1 MRAFDGVGR
10 FLLPIALAAAA
21 TPVLAQTEPGSNPD
35 IVVTGNLNEV
45 RRVVHAVLS
54 TSGPGHQIAR
64 FEGPVCPGVA
74 GLPDTYATTIID
86 IIRANALQA
95 GVKLAPEGCA
105 PNAVASFV
113 PDPQAFVRGLWQ
125 RDRTLFGILTET
137 QVEALAA
144 RTDPVISWRATET
157 RGRDGSALQAVS
169 ALDLSGLPSYADPG
183 VVMTGPVYITGSGN
197 ASRIEMPL
205 RQDIRMA
212 FAAIDRDLIKGKSL
226 QQLGDLATMHL
237 LLDIAPGA
245 GTVAGPTSI
254 LSLLY
259 PASPGSAPPVSLSA
273 TDRGMLGGLYQQA
286 RNYFNAA
293 RQRTAMTE
301 AIRKELEG
309 N

>member
-1 MRAFDGVGR
+1 MV
-10 FLLPIALAAAA
+10 LAAVAA
-21 TPVLAQTEPGSNPD
+21 TPAAAQTEPQPDPD

-45 RRVVHAVLS
+45 RRVVHAVLAQ
-54 TSGPGHQIAR
+54 SGPGHQIAR
-64 FEGPVCPGVA
+64 FEEPVCPGVA

-105 PNAVASFV
+105 PNAVVSFV
-113 PDPQAFVRGLWQ
+113 PDPPAFVRGLWQ
-125 RDRTLFGILTET
+125 RDKTLFGILTDS

-157 RGRDGSALQAVS
+157 RGRDGSTLQPVS
-169 ALDLSGLPSYADPG
+169 GLDLGSAG
-183 VVMTGPVYITGSGN
+183 VQMTGPVYVTETGN
-197 ASRIEMPL
+197 ASRIEMPV

-212 FAAIDRDLIKGKSL
+212 FAAIDRDLIRGKSL

-245 GTVAGPTSI
+245 GAVAGPTSI
-254 LSLLY
+254 LSVLY
-259 PASPGSAPPVSLSA
+259 PASAGSAAPVSLSA
-273 TDRGMLGGLYQQA
+273 TDKGMLGGLYQQA

-301 AIRKELEG
+301 AVRRELEG
-309 N
+309 GR